1 MRPWDRTAVARSPP
15 MVSLIIIGGPTGS
28 GKSALALAL
37 AEKIGGAIVNADSM
51 QQYRELRIVT
61 ARPTLG
67 EHSRAPH
74 YLYGHRSADQPS
86 SAGQWL
92 DQAIRAIDEIKA
104 QERVPIV
111 VGGTGLYL
119 QALLQ
124 GIAPVPVVPGEVRLE
139 TSKRFD
145 ALGVPAFHQDF
156 AKRDPE
162 QAALLEPGD
171 RQRLIRAAEVLEATG
186 KSLQYWQSLPR
197 KKVTLPEPIAG
208 VALMPP
214 RPELHA
220 RIEERLHRM
229 IDAGALDE
237 IAALRAKNLDPNLP
251 LMKAVSVPEFMAH
264 IDGEIDL
271 ATAMEQAL
279 AKTRQYAKRQLTWF
293 RHQLPEL
300 EVLNDF
306 GDKPEVAN
314 DHPALSLDL
323 LTERSFKHTVR
334 SSR

>member
-1 MRPWDRTAVARSPP
+1 
-15 MVSLIIIGGPTGS
+15 MVNLIIIGGPTGS
-28 GKSALALAL
+28 GKSALALKL
-37 AEKIGGAIVNADSM
+37 AEKMGGAIVNADSM
-51 QQYRELRIVT
+51 QQYRELRIIT

-67 EHSRAPH
+67 EHRRAPH
-74 YLYGHRSADQPS
+74 YLYGYRSADQPG

-124 GIAPVPVVPGEVRLE
+124 GIAPVPDVPGKVREE
-139 TSKRFD
+139 TSLRFD
-145 ALGVPAFHQDF
+145 ALGVPGFHQDL
-156 AKRDPE
+156 ARRDPD

-186 KSLQYWQSLPR
+186 KSLLYWKSLPR
-197 KKVTLPEPIAG
+197 KRVALPEPIAG
-208 VALMPP
+208 IALMPP

-220 RIEERLHRM
+220 RIERRLHRM
-229 IDAGALDE
+229 IDEGALGE
-237 IAALRAKNLDPNLP
+237 LEALRTKNLDPNLP
-251 LMKAVSVPEFMAH
+251 LMKAVSVPELMAH
-264 IDGEIDL
+264 LDGRIDL
-271 ATAMEQAL
+271 PTAIERAT
-279 AKTRQYAKRQLTWF
+279 AKTRQFAKRQMTWF

-300 EVLNDF
+300 EALNDF
-306 GDKPEVAN
+306 GDKPDVTR
-314 DHPALSLDL
+314 DYPALSLDL
-323 LTERSFKHTVR
+323 LTDRNFKHTVR

>member
-1 MRPWDRTAVARSPP
+1 

-28 GKSALALAL
+28 GKSALALEL

-51 QQYRELRIVT
+51 QQYRELRIIT
-61 ARPTLG
+61 ARPTLND
-67 EHSRAPH
+67 HRRAPH

-92 DQAIRAIDEIKA
+92 RQAIKVIDEIKA
-104 QERVPIV
+104 QDRVPIV

-124 GIAPVPVVPGEVRLE
+124 GIAPVPDVPAEIRAK
-139 TSKRFD
+139 TTRRFEE
-145 ALGVPAFHQDF
+145 LGVPGFHQHL
-156 AKRDPE
+156 AKHDPDL
-162 QAALLEPGD
+162 AASLKPGD

-186 KSLQYWQSLPR
+186 KSMLYWRAQPR
-197 KKVTLPEPIAG
+197 KRVVLPEPIVG

-220 RIEERLHRM
+220 RIERRLQTM
-229 IDAGALDE
+229 IDRGALDE
-237 IAALRAKNLDPNLP
+237 LEALRAKKLDPNLP
-251 LMKAVSVPEFMAH
+251 LMKAVSVPELMAH
-264 IDGEIDL
+264 LDGKIDL
-271 ATAMEQAL
+271 ATATSRAM
-279 AKTRQYAKRQLTWF
+279 AKTRQFAKRQITWF

-300 EVLNDF
+300 EPRNEF
-306 GDKPEVAN
+306 GDKPEVVS

-323 LTERSFKHTVR
+323 LTDLAFKHTVR
-334 SSR
+334 STR

>member
-1 MRPWDRTAVARSPP
+1 
-15 MVSLIIIGGPTGS
+15 MVNLIIIGGPTGS
-28 GKSALALAL
+28 GKSALALEF

-51 QQYRELRIVT
+51 QQYRELRVIT

-124 GIAPVPVVPGEVRLE
+124 GIAPVPDVPGEVRKE
-139 TSKRFD
+139 ASQRFD
-145 ALGVPAFHQDF
+145 ALGVPGFHQDLS
-156 AKRDPE
+156 KRDPE

-186 KSLQYWQSLPR
+186 KSLLYWKSQPR

-208 VALMPP
+208 IALMPP

-220 RIEERLHRM
+220 RIERRLHRM
-229 IDAGALDE
+229 IDAGALSE
-237 IAALRAKNLDPNLP
+237 IEALRAMKLAPDLP
-251 LMKAVSVPEFMAH
+251 LMKAVSVPEFLSH
-264 IDGEIDL
+264 LNGEIDL
-271 ATAMEQAL
+271 PTAIERATAR
-279 AKTRQYAKRQLTWF
+279 TRQFAKRQMTWF

-300 EVLNDF
+300 EALNEF
-306 GDKPEVAN
+306 GDKPEVTSEY
-314 DHPALSLDL
+314 PALSLDL
-323 LTERSFKHTVR
+323 LTERTFRHSVR

>member
-1 MRPWDRTAVARSPP
+1 

-28 GKSALALAL
+28 GKSALALRL
-37 AEKIGGAIVNADSM
+37 AERLGGAIVNADSM
-51 QQYRELRIVT
+51 QQYRELRIIT
-61 ARPTLG
+61 ARPTLS

-74 YLYGHRSADQPS
+74 FLYGHRPADEPG

-124 GIAPVPVVPGEVRLE
+124 GIAPVPNVPYEVRE
-139 TSKRFD
+139 QTSRRFD
-145 ALGVPAFHQDF
+145 ALGVPGFHQDLIR
-156 AKRDPE
+156 RDPE

-186 KSLQYWQSLPR
+186 KSLLHWKSLPR
-197 KKVTLPEPIAG
+197 KRVTLPEPIAG

-220 RIEERLHRM
+220 RIERRLHQM
-229 IDAGALDE
+229 IDDGALDE
-237 IAALRAKNLDPNLP
+237 LQAFRAKKLSPELP
-251 LMKAVSVPEFMAH
+251 LMKAVSVPELLAH
-264 IDGEIDL
+264 LDGEIDL
-271 ATAMEQAL
+271 ATAIQRAT

-306 GDKPEVAN
+306 GDKPEAAS
-314 DHPALSLDL
+314 DLPALSMGL
-323 LTERSFKHTVR
+323 LTDRIFKHSVR